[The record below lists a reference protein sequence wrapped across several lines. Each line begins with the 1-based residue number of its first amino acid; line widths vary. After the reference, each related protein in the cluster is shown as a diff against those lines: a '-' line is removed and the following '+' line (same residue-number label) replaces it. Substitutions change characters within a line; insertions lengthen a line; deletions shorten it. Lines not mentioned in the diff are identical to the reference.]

1 MFLSA
6 EGSSSINIARRA
18 MSSARWGRGEPSPE
32 PVDEAGGAKPQLNAG
47 SLVLHGGVAHWRVR
61 RELPFH

>member
-1 MFLSA
+1 VRKAFLLQRDLNA
-6 EGSSSINIARRA
+6 SISIARRA

-47 SLVLHGGVAHWRVR
+47 SLVLQGGAAH
-61 RELPFH
+61 LL